1 MVIILVADIEELSLV
16 NEKIQSGDY
25 ALIYLDARRTYML
38 KVEAGQTF
46 HTHKGFIKFDELIG
60 KEYGEPIKSS
70 LGVMFTTL
78 KPQLTDYI
86 MKSSRNTQIVYPKD
100 AAVIVMFSG
109 IGPGS
114 RVVESGTGT
123 ASLTS
128 ALAHYV
134 GSMGKVYTY
143 ELREEFQKNA
153 AKNLQRSKLIDRVE
167 MKSGDVTLGIEERDV
182 DAVILDLATPWL
194 VIPHAYE
201 ALKPSGTLV
210 SFSPTIDQV
219 VKTTEALRE
228 NNFVF
233 IETIELMMR
242 AMQVE
247 RGKTRPQTLMTGHTG
262 YITHARKIIK
272 PPTMPSETP
281 QVSSLMQEIKAVLL
295 PSNND
300 SVETAQVSSLMQEA
314 MPEVPIDEIESGVVS
329 EREKKNS

>member
-1 MVIILVADIEELSLV
+1 LV
-16 NEKIQSGDY
+16 NERIQSGDY

-46 HTHKGFIKFDELIG
+46 HTHKGFIRFDELIG
-60 KEYGEPIKSS
+60 KEFGEPIKSS

-100 AAVIVMFSG
+100 AAAIVMFSG

-134 GSMGKVYTY
+134 GPTGRIYTY
-143 ELREEFQKNA
+143 ELRGEFQKNA
-153 AKNLQRSKLIDRVE
+153 AKNLQRSNLLDRVE
-167 MKSGDVTLGIEERDV
+167 MKSGDVTLGIEERDI

-262 YITHARKIIK
+262 YITHARKILN
-272 PPTMPSETP
+272 PTDLDAL
-281 QVSSLMQEIKAVLL
+281 QISSLA
-295 PSNND
+295 
-300 SVETAQVSSLMQEA
+300 QEA
-314 MPEVPIDEIESGVVS
+314 MPEVSVEETVSAEQEKENIADNESA
-329 EREKKNS
+329 